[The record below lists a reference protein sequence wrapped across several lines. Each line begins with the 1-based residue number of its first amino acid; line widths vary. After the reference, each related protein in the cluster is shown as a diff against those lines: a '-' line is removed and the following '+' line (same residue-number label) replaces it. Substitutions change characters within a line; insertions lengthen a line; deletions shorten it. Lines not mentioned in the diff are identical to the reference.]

1 MTDDREPTEP
11 SPKAKPAKRT
21 KRAQPAKPAKPAPSA
36 PSLLVVATIAPTI
49 RQFLVPYA
57 IHLRKLGWRVD
68 AAANGAVGEPILQDA
83 FDSLYELPLSRSIL
97 DLRGMLR
104 GYRAVSAILDEARPA
119 IVHVHTP
126 IAAFVTRLAVRRIPA
141 ARRPM
146 VAYTAH
152 GFHFYKG
159 GSPVTNA
166 TFVTAERIA
175 GRWTDRLV
183 VMNDEDESG
192 ARRHRIVPPRRL
204 IHMPGIGLD
213 TNYYARSSLASGALD
228 VARREYGVDPGA
240 PLLVAVGELSRRKRM
255 ADVISAFALVHD
267 PKARLVIAGEGFER
281 PRLEDL
287 IRKLGLVDRVT
298 LAGKVADVRPLVA
311 SARALILASDR
322 EGLPRAIMEALSLEV
337 PVIASDAR
345 GNGELVG
352 SDSGFIYPIGDV
364 NALAGHMDWLIDHPA
379 EAQAMGV
386 RARARM
392 VEQYDIAALIALHD
406 ELYAGLLS
414 ERMADPA
421 RSAQAIG

>member
-1 MTDDREPTEP
+1 MNMTDNPEPA
-11 SPKAKPAKRT
+11 S
-21 KRAQPAKPAKPAPSA
+21 RATSAPPTPSA
-36 PSLLVVATIAPTI
+36 PSLLVIATVAPTI

-57 IHLRKLGWRVD
+57 IHLRTLGWRVD
-68 AAANGAVGEPILQDA
+68 AAANGATGEPVLEEA
-83 FDSLYELPLSRSIL
+83 FDTLYDLPLSRSIL
-97 DLRGMLR
+97 DVRGMLR
-104 GYRAVSAILDEARPA
+104 GYRAVAAILDEVRPDL
-119 IVHVHTP
+119 VHVHTP
-126 IAAFVTRLAVRRIPA
+126 IAAFVTRLAARRMPA
-141 ARRPM
+141 ARRPR

-166 TFVTAERIA
+166 TFVIAERIA

-192 ARRHRIVPPRRL
+192 ARRHRIVAPRHL

-213 TNYYARSSLASGALD
+213 TSYYARSALAPDALD
-228 VARREYGVDPGA
+228 QARGGFAVEAGA

-267 PKARLVIAGEGFER
+267 PKARLVIAGEGSER
-281 PRLEDL
+281 PRLEAL
-287 IRKLGLVDRVT
+287 IAELGLTDRVT

-311 SARALILASDR
+311 SASGLILASDR

-352 SDSGFIYPIGDV
+352 SDSGFIFPIGDV
-364 NALAGHMDWLIDHPA
+364 NALAGHMDWLIEHPA

-386 RARARM
+386 RGRARM
-392 VEQYDIAALIALHD
+392 VERYDIAALIALHD
-406 ELYAGLLS
+406 ELYADLLA
-414 ERMADPA
+414 EREADRARPA
-421 RSAQAIG
+421 

>member
-1 MTDDREPTEP
+1 MTHNPEPGDPP
-11 SPKAKPAKRT
+11 SDAT
-21 KRAQPAKPAKPAPSA
+21 PAPPA
-36 PSLLVVATIAPTI
+36 ASLLVVATVAPTI

-68 AAANGAVGEPILQDA
+68 AAANGAQGDAVLQEA
-83 FDSLYELPLSRSIL
+83 FDTLYELPLSRSIL
-97 DLRGMLR
+97 DARGMLR
-104 GYRAVSAILDEARPA
+104 GYRAVSAILDEVRPD

-126 IAAFVTRLAVRRIPA
+126 IAAFVTRLAVRRMPA

-183 VMNDEDESG
+183 VMNDEDENG
-192 ARRHRIVPPRRL
+192 ARRHRIVAPRRL

-213 TNYYARSSLASGALD
+213 TTYYARAALAAGALD
-228 VARREYGVDPGA
+228 MARQEYALEPGA

-255 ADVISAFALVHD
+255 ADVISAFALVRD

-287 IRKLGLVDRVT
+287 IRELGLVDRVT

-311 SARALILASDR
+311 SATGLILASDR
-322 EGLPRAIMEALSLEV
+322 EGLPRAIMEGLSLEV

-352 SDSGFIYPIGDV
+352 SDSGFVFRIGDV
-364 NALAGHMDWLIDHPA
+364 QALAGHMDWLIDHPA
-379 EAQAMGV
+379 EARAMGE
-386 RARARM
+386 RGRARM
-392 VEQYDIAALIALHD
+392 VERYDIAALIALHD
-406 ELYAGLLS
+406 DLYGGLLS
-414 ERMADPA
+414 ERRADPA
-421 RSAQAIG
+421 RST

>member
-1 MTDDREPTEP
+1 MTDTLDRAEP
-11 SPKAKPAKRT
+11 SPDGTAT
-21 KRAQPAKPAKPAPSA
+21 PSA
-36 PSLLVVATIAPTI
+36 PSLLVVATVAPTI

-68 AAANGAVGEPILQDA
+68 AAANGAVGEPVLQDA

-97 DLRGMLR
+97 DVRGMLR
-104 GYRAVSAILDEARPA
+104 GYRAVAAILDETRPA

-175 GRWTDRLV
+175 GRVTGFVRRELRRQ
-183 VMNDEDESG
+183 SG
-192 ARRHRIVPPRRL
+192 ARRSATPPRRL

-213 TNYYARSSLASGALD
+213 TSYYARSALAPGALET
-228 VARREYGVDPGA
+228 ARLGFGVDPGA

-267 PKARLVIAGEGFER
+267 PAARLVIAGEGFER

-287 IRKLGLVDRVT
+287 IRELGLADRVT

-311 SARALILASDR
+311 SAVGLILASDR

-352 SDSGFIYPIGDV
+352 SDSGFVFHIGDV
-364 NALAGHMDWLIDHPA
+364 TALAGHMDWLIEHPA

-392 VEQYDIAALIALHD
+392 VERYDIAALIALHD
-406 ELYAGLLS
+406 VLYGGLLA
-414 ERMADPA
+414 ERDADPA
-421 RSAQAIG
+421 RSG

>member
-1 MTDDREPTEP
+1 MTDRPELAEP
-11 SPKAKPAKRT
+11 SGAGKPASS
-21 KRAQPAKPAKPAPSA
+21 PA
-36 PSLLVVATIAPTI
+36 SLLVVATVAPTI

-68 AAANGAVGEPILQDA
+68 AAANGAIGDPVLQDS
-83 FDSLYELPLSRSIL
+83 FDSLHELPLSRSIL
-97 DLRGMLR
+97 DVRGMLR
-104 GYRAVSAILDEARPA
+104 GYRAVSAILNEARPD

-166 TFVTAERIA
+166 TFITAERIA

-192 ARRHRIVPPRRL
+192 ARRHRIVAPRRL

-213 TNYYARSSLASGALD
+213 TSYYARSALAHGALD
-228 VARREYGVDPGA
+228 MARQEYELDPGA

-255 ADVISAFALVHD
+255 ADVISAFALVQD

-281 PRLEDL
+281 PHLEEL
-287 IRKLGLVDRVT
+287 IRELGLVDRVT

-311 SARALILASDR
+311 SATGLILASDR

-345 GNGELVG
+345 GNAELVG
-352 SDSGFIYPIGDV
+352 SDSGFIFRIGDV
-364 NALAGHMDWLIDHPA
+364 PALAGHIDWLIEHPTD
-379 EAQAMGV
+379 AQAMGV
-386 RARARM
+386 RGRARM
-392 VEQYDIAALIALHD
+392 ADRYDIATLIALHD
-406 ELYAGLLS
+406 ELYASLLA
-414 ERMADPA
+414 ERGADPA
-421 RSAQAIG
+421 RSA